1 LGYIR
6 TYRHLVKYESDF
18 SIAQDKKALLQ
29 CRSITQRNWSQ
40 KDSTS
45 NEMHAIDCIAIHS
58 VDYDDDECQT
68 KEYSSA

>member
-1 LGYIR
+1 M
-6 TYRHLVKYESDF
+6 V
-18 SIAQDKKALLQ
+18 LQ

-45 NEMHAIDCIAIHS
+45 NEMHAIDCIAIRS
-58 VDYDDDECQT
+58 VDDDDDCQT

>member
-1 LGYIR
+1 
-6 TYRHLVKYESDF
+6 V
-18 SIAQDKKALLQ
+18 LQ
-29 CRSITQRNWSQ
+29 CRFKIQRNWSQ

-58 VDYDDDECQT
+58 VDDDDEFQT